1 MKKDGLDILI
11 KILGRSCS
19 GDRDDVRAL
28 SKKPCDSNL
37 GRSTAVVIGNILQPL
52 NQFKDLREVF
62 LCVLG
67 ELAAEIIF
75 GNIGE
80 RLNLPSQETSAHGT
94 VCNDSDTKFTAG
106 SQKIGG
112 GRFNVQ
118 GERTVF
124 HLVRGNGVNGMG
136 AAQSSS

>member
-1 MKKDGLDILI
+1 M
-11 KILGRSCS
+11 
-19 GDRDDVRAL
+19 
-28 SKKPCDSNL
+28 
-37 GRSTAVVIGNILQPL
+37 
-52 NQFKDLREVF
+52 F
-62 LCVLG
+62 LCVLR
-67 ELAAEIIF
+67 ELAAKIIF

-80 RLNLPSQETSAHGT
+80 RLNLSSQETSANGA

-106 SQKIGG
+106 GQKIGG

-136 AAQSSS
+136 AAQSCS